1 MTKKKMSFEEAI
13 ERLEEI
19 NRILES
25 GEADLAE
32 SLKLYEE
39 GVSLI
44 RSCSDLLQKAEQSV
58 KMLQLRPDGTAELT
72 DFGKE
77 ED

>member
-1 MTKKKMSFEEAI
+1 MTKKAMSFEEAI
-13 ERLEEI
+13 DRLEAI

-25 GEADLAE
+25 GEADLSE

-39 GVSLI
+39 GVGLI

-58 KMLQLRPDGTAELT
+58 KVLQMRPDGAELV

-77 ED
+77 EA

>member
-1 MTKKKMSFEEAI
+1 MTKKAMSFEEAI

-25 GEADLAE
+25 GEADLSE

-39 GVSLI
+39 GVTLI

-58 KMLQLRPDGTAELT
+58 KMLRMRSDGTAELT
-72 DFGKE
+72 DFG
-77 ED
+77 